1 MGFRE
6 MSAWVMAALLIGLGG
21 FYATAVIGTTQA
33 LDAVPAPSIPL
44 LVVTTVLLVA
54 GAIVGHVVAA
64 ALSPND
70 ANAPEDERDRLV
82 LWRAGNL
89 SGLVLGAGVFGGL
102 WHFMFRGDGNLLFHI
117 LIGSLIVAQISEY
130 IFQIIYY
137 RRGL

>member
-6 MSAWVMAALLIGLGG
+6 MSAWVMAALLIGLGV
-21 FYATAVIGTTQA
+21 FYANAVIGTTQA

-137 RRGL
+137 RSGL